1 MTFVIFSGIISY
13 MKKEIADAISNLG
26 RRFGEGTLIKLS
38 DAPRQDVDVISTGS
52 PSLDLAL
59 GIKGL
64 PKGRITEIYG
74 AEGCGKTSIALQTIA
89 EAQKKGELCVF
100 IDTEYA
106 LDPKYAAKLGVDV
119 ENLLISQP
127 SSAEDTLEIVEE
139 LVNTGEVGVIV
150 VDSVAAMVC
159 QAELNGEFGD
169 AVMGVIAR
177 LMSAMGRKL
186 SGPISKNNVSVIFIN
201 QTRQN
206 INTMGYGSPN
216 TTPGGRALRFYATI
230 RLEVSRIGS
239 VKSGEEIIGN
249 RTKIKVVKNKFAPP
263 YKEALLDIIFG
274 EGMSKEAD
282 ILQNAIEKGIIKQKA
297 AWFSYEDKN
306 FANGKEKARI
316 YLKENPEFYEEIKE
330 KLYE

>member
-1 MTFVIFSGIISY
+1 
-13 MKKEIADAISNLG
+13 MKGDVAAVMADLSK
-26 RRFGEGTLIKLS
+26 RFGEGTVIKFS
-38 DAPRQDVDVISTGS
+38 DAPREDVQVISTGS

-64 PKGRITEIYG
+64 PRGRITEIYG

-89 EAQKKGELCVF
+89 EAQKNGETCVF
-100 IDTEYA
+100 IDTEFA

-119 ENLLISQP
+119 DNLLISQP
-127 SSAEDTLEIVEE
+127 SSAEETLEIVEA
-139 LVNTGEVGVIV
+139 LVNSGEIGLIV

-169 AVMGVIAR
+169 AVVGLLAR
-177 LMSAMGRKL
+177 LMSQMGRKL
-186 SGPISKNNVSVIFIN
+186 VGPISKNNVSVVFIN

-216 TTPGGRALRFYATI
+216 TTPGGKALRFYSSI
-230 RLEVSRIGS
+230 RLEVSRIGA
-239 VKSGEEIIGN
+239 VKSGEEIVGN

-263 YKEALLDIIFG
+263 YKEVLLDIIFG

-282 ILQNAIEKGIIKQKA
+282 ILQNAIEQGIIKQKG
-297 AWFSYEDKN
+297 AWITYGEDVKMQ
-306 FANGKEKARI
+306 GKENFRK
-316 YLKENPEFYEEIKE
+316 YLKERAALYEEIRE
-330 KLYE
+330 KLYDNVNIR